1 MNFEIRKAQLS
12 DDLDLLGNLINSVYK
27 DAEKGMW
34 KDSFK
39 RVSQEEL
46 RMLVADSKI
55 SLALI
60 DSKIVASILSSKIN
74 SESYELGMLVCDPNH
89 RHKGIGKKLINY
101 VEREAK
107 IDGAIFMRLQIL
119 HPKNWH
125 QETKEILKEWY
136 PSLGYILKDSINADS
151 ELGDLLLDLS
161 SEMLMSNYEKEL

>member
-1 MNFEIRKAQLS
+1 
-12 DDLDLLGNLINSVYK
+12 
-27 DAEKGMW
+27 
-34 KDSFK
+34 
-39 RVSQEEL
+39 
-46 RMLVADSKI
+46 MLVADSKI

-119 HPKNWH
+119 HPKTG
-125 QETKEILKEWY
+125 TKKLKRF
-136 PSLGYILKDSINADS
+136 
-151 ELGDLLLDLS
+151 
-161 SEMLMSNYEKEL
+161 